1 MALAVKRAPQI
12 FERSRL
18 KNEYRGILDHARA
31 DGAVVIRDEGN
42 ENLYLVRGVIYGQ
55 LEAARAE
62 SQTFAQLVYAV
73 ERALS
78 TKTRPDALSLG
89 RLSWASDLRRESF
102 AAFVGEYIESF
113 FRAINDG
120 DWAAHEQ
127 MVTAWQDT
135 AVIERDPE
143 LMARILD
150 RGPAGDHVELPRPD
164 PE

>member
-42 ENLYLVRGVIYGQ
+42 ENLYLIRGNIYGQ

-62 SQTFAQLVYAV
+62 SQDFAQLVLAV
-73 ERALS
+73 RRAL
-78 TKTRPDALSLG
+78 TTNKPPDALSLG
-89 RLSWASDLRRESF
+89 RLSWASDLSDESF
-102 AAFVGEYIESF
+102 SEFVGEYIESF
-113 FRAINDG
+113 FRAINKG
-120 DWAAHEQ
+120 DWAAHER

-143 LMARILD
+143 LMASILD
-150 RGPAGDHVELPRPD
+150 RGQASDHVELPRPD